1 MRIVPALEIS
11 DLSLS
16 YDSKNIIFSNE
27 SCTVPQGVS
36 CAIVGP
42 NGAGKTS
49 FLRSILNLE
58 PLSLGNIK
66 FFDQQFWDVNDR
78 IAYIPQI
85 KTVDWSFP
93 ITVENVIKMGCHR
106 MRSFFECSLDKDAD
120 KAVETALSEMNLG
133 AKRDSKISD
142 LSGGQKQ
149 RVFLARALAQN
160 PDLYLFDEPFTGLDV
175 NSERIISNIFKQL
188 TSLHKT
194 VIAVHHDLATLY
206 DYYNYVIIINK
217 GILYKGP
224 LEKEVVAPFL
234 KKAFSY

>member
-1 MRIVPALEIS
+1 MITAPVLDVS
-11 DLSLS
+11 HLSLS
-16 YDSKNIIFSNE
+16 YDAKNIIFSNE
-27 SCTVPQGVS
+27 HCSIPQGVS

-49 FLRSILNLE
+49 FLRSILDLE
-58 PLSLGNIK
+58 PLSKGNIK
-66 FFDQQFWDVNDR
+66 FFDQQLWDVNDR

-93 ITVENVIKMGCHR
+93 ITVENVIKMGCYR
-106 MRSFFECSLDKDAD
+106 MRSFFECSLDKDAVQ
-120 KAVETALSEMNLG
+120 AIEAALTKMNLG

-160 PDLYLFDEPFTGLDV
+160 PDLYLFDEPFTGLDI
-175 NSERIISNIFKQL
+175 NSERIISGIFKQL
-188 TSLHKT
+188 IGVHKT

-224 LEKEVVAPFL
+224 LKKELVTPFL
-234 KKAFSY
+234 EKAFSY

>member
-49 FLRSILNLE
+49 FLRSILSLE

-93 ITVENVIKMGCHR
+93 ITVENVIKMGCYR
-106 MRSFFECSLDKDAD
+106 MRSFFECSLDKDAVR
-120 KAVETALSEMNLG
+120 AVETALAEMNLG

-175 NSERIISNIFKQL
+175 NSERIISSIFKQL
-188 TSLHKT
+188 TGLHKT

-224 LEKEVVAPFL
+224 LKKEVVTPFL
-234 KKAFSY
+234 EKAFSY